1 MKIIQTGDLHIGKAL
16 YEFSLLEDQSYILK
30 QILEICEKEEAD
42 ALLIT
47 GDLYD
52 RGIPPGE
59 AVRVFNDFLTNLV
72 KIGVEVYII
81 SGNHDSPERIS
92 FAQELIKESG
102 VYIAGEFEK
111 EVTKI
116 SKEDVYGKI
125 NFYLLPF
132 AKPAWMRHYGYE
144 GSSFQECVKKVM
156 DQIEIEEK
164 ERNVLITH
172 HFVAGV
178 DVKIEESESEYPISV
193 GGLDYIDYHVFDKFD
208 YTALG
213 HIHRPQ
219 KVALNKIRYGGSPL
233 KYSFSEANQ
242 KKAVL
247 LINLEEKGN
256 LSIREIPLVPKRD
269 VRVIK
274 GELQE
279 LIKDEVVS
287 LTNKE
292 DYLQVTL
299 TDQNEMIDPL
309 GRLRS
314 VYPNVCQ
321 LILQK
326 NIRHEGEL
334 TSMAKERTCRS
345 PLEIFEEFY
354 EKVTDVKLDGKRR
367 EAMIEVIEKAGG
379 RED

>member
-279 LIKDEVVS
+279 LIKDE
-287 LTNKE
+287 
-292 DYLQVTL
+292 
-299 TDQNEMIDPL
+299 
-309 GRLRS
+309 
-314 VYPNVCQ
+314 
-321 LILQK
+321 
-326 NIRHEGEL
+326 
-334 TSMAKERTCRS
+334 
-345 PLEIFEEFY
+345 
-354 EKVTDVKLDGKRR
+354 
-367 EAMIEVIEKAGG
+367 
-379 RED
+379 